1 MKVGDLVTS
10 RVSVHRIPIEMTIGI
25 PNPEYPKNELGIVT
39 GIETEETTHYANVWW
54 FCYDEAEKGVP
65 PFRMPIKHLAILST
79 L

>member
-39 GIETEETTHYANVWW
+39 GIETE
-54 FCYDEAEKGVP
+54 
-65 PFRMPIKHLAILST
+65 
-79 L
+79 